1 MREDGNGKCSY
12 VWLHNPFEHRDVI
25 EVLFVLVLK
34 PRSIV
39 LKGLSL
45 VRTGEAH
52 ARSYHTDGD
61 SWVFMREGLV
71 GGNQNHGGK

>member
-1 MREDGNGKCSY
+1 MGSASTSGYTTPLSTGMPSKCC
-12 VWLHNPFEHRDVI
+12 
-25 EVLFVLVLK
+25 LFLFFL

-39 LKGLSL
+39 LKGFSL